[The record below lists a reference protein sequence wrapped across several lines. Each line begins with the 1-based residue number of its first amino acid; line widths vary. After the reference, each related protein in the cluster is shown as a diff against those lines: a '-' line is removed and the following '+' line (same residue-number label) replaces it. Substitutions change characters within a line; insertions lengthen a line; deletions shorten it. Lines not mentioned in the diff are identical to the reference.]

1 VKSPAAGRRPLVA
14 RMASRAAGLV
24 LIVVVIM
31 EPLLS
36 PRSARASDGPA
47 TVVAVLGY
55 HGSRLADEV
64 KRELESSRFEVLSA
78 EIGARRWQDLAR
90 AVDGGRL
97 LRGVVVD
104 ENDRALTVYTRSL
117 KKTDVDV
124 RLVLSVDPADR
135 MARRH
140 ACLSAVELLHALG
153 ATEGVLG
160 ASPEDPSVPR
170 PHGSRPLGASG
181 NAAAPPTP
189 APTSSAT
196 IPAEPLP
203 RGTVG
208 AAGGG
213 SPGAS
218 PPPSSPSSQ
227 EPPSDLAAGGS
238 DMGWQ
243 LGAAT
248 TFGVETRGGGPTS
261 HLQFVGR
268 IPATPHLALGAR
280 VLWPLLAISSR
291 NNDSEVRAWSFGAAL
306 TFEYTVAPRRRLKP
320 YVGLGV
326 GGRLGIIEVTSTTA
340 AQSNQF
346 FPVSGTLGIE
356 AGVRYS
362 LAPLV
367 QVFFELSAARA
378 WLIVPRRDDDL
389 ARGAAEG
396 ESARAS
402 VGVLFRS

>member
-1 VKSPAAGRRPLVA
+1 MAAITAASMPVLV
-14 RMASRAAGLV
+14 
-24 LIVVVIM
+24 
-31 EPLLS
+31 S
-36 PRSARASDGPA
+36 PRSARAGEGAA

-78 EIGARRWQDLAR
+78 EIGARRWQDVAR

-97 LRGVVVD
+97 LHGVVVD

-153 ATEGVLG
+153 ATEGALG
-160 ASPEDPSVPR
+160 ASPEDLGPSR
-170 PHGSRPLGASG
+170 SRGSGPLGATSN
-181 NAAAPPTP
+181 NAGGGATP
-189 APTSSAT
+189 ASTPVPAGSGTS
-196 IPAEPLP
+196 PAEPR
-203 RGTVG
+203 RGG
-208 AAGGG
+208 AIANTTGGPP
-213 SPGAS
+213 SVDS
-218 PPPSSPSSQ
+218 PPSPASSL
-227 EPPSDLAAGGS
+227 EPPLDLAAGTS
-238 DMGWQ
+238 DLGWQ
-243 LGAAT
+243 LGAAA
-248 TFGVETRGGGPTS
+248 TFGVERGGGGPTS

-268 IPATPHLALGAR
+268 IPATRSLALGAR
-280 VLWPLLAISSR
+280 VLWPLLATVSR
-291 NNDSEVRAWSFGAAL
+291 NNEADVRAWSFGAAL
-306 TFEYTVAPRRRLKP
+306 TFEYTLAPRRRLQP
-320 YVGLGV
+320 YIGLGV
-326 GGRLGIIEVTSTTA
+326 GGRLGIIEITSTNAT
-340 AQSNQF
+340 QSNQL

-356 AGVRYS
+356 TGVRYS

-389 ARGAAEG
+389 ARGGADG

-402 VGVLFRS
+402 VGVLFTS

>member
-1 VKSPAAGRRPLVA
+1 VKSPAARRPSTAA
-14 RMASRAAGLV
+14 RAASRVTGIV
-24 LIVVVIM
+24 LMIVVIM
-31 EPLLS
+31 VIMAALWP
-36 PRSARASDGPA
+36 PRAASASDGTA

-90 AVDGGRL
+90 TVDGGRL

-160 ASPEDPSVPR
+160 TSPEDLSV
-170 PHGSRPLGASG
+170 SRPRGSG
-181 NAAAPPTP
+181 PIGGP
-189 APTSSAT
+189 APSTPVSPSSAR

-203 RGTVG
+203 RGPT
-208 AAGGG
+208 AASGGG
-213 SPGAS
+213 APGAS
-218 PPPSSPSSQ
+218 PPPSSPTSL
-227 EPPSDLAAGGS
+227 EPPSDLAASAS

-243 LGAAT
+243 LGAAA

-280 VLWPLLAISSR
+280 VLWPLLAISSP
-291 NNDSEVRAWSFGAAL
+291 NNGGEVRAWSFGAAL

-320 YVGLGV
+320 YVGLGA
-326 GGRLGIIEVTSTTA
+326 GGRLGIIEVTSTTV
-340 AQSNQF
+340 AQSDQF

-378 WLIVPRRDDDL
+378 WLIVPHRDDDL
-389 ARGAAEG
+389 ARRAADG

-402 VGVLFRS
+402 VGVLFTS